1 MITRRPKLRRQKK
14 IFRQQGNKMPRP
26 EQLNINVATWGRLL
40 KRNLNFQKS
49 LSTEGAPTTTS
60 GRSDS
65 ATHQSSTGE
74 S

>member
-1 MITRRPKLRRQKK
+1 MITRRPKWRRQKK
-14 IFRQQGNKMPRP
+14 IFRQQGNKMPNR

-49 LSTEGAPTTTS
+49 LPEGATNATS

-65 ATHQSSTGE
+65 VTHQSSTGE